1 MTSSNNKPLIFIHI
15 NFLYHPTK
23 NFLGKTLINV
33 HFSSFYSKKTLTYNQ
48 FSKKFYTLEYNKF
61 APLANTIQDY
71 HKQSGPIGASK
82 YHQKLFS
89 QKMGMIYRMILPF
102 FFPFNSSL
110 LALAIFLLLDFLAEL
125 NLGEY
130 L

>member
-48 FSKKFYTLEYNKF
+48 FSKKFFIGSIPNENSLVYTLEYNKF

-71 HKQSGPIGASK
+71 HKQSGPIGTSK

-89 QKMGMIYRMILPF
+89 QKMGMIYRIILPF
-102 FFPFNSSL
+102 FFPFNSSHL
-110 LALAIFLLLDFLAEL
+110 F
-125 NLGEY
+125 
-130 L
+130 